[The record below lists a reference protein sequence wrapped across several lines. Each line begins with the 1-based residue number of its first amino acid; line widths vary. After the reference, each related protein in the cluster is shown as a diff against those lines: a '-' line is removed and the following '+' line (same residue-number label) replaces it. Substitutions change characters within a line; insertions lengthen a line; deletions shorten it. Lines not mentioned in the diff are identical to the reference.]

1 MYIYNK
7 YAYDFFRSQYLA
19 DTPEAAACRR
29 YAERSLRIQ
38 PTVVGTRTF
47 AELMAWGIAH

>member
-1 MYIYNK
+1 MISFALNIWLIPQK
-7 YAYDFFRSQYLA
+7 RLLA
-19 DTPEAAACRR
+19 VAMRK
-29 YAERSLRIQ
+29 RSLRIQ